1 MPITVSG
8 AVREGNS
15 FDLYFDQEL
24 TTSDGTIVVRSMI
37 TTATMKITVLGH
49 PEQIVNAREDLD
61 VADNF
66 NEQGEFLLELDP
78 ADAVILYASGDI
90 CEEVHVATL
99 TVVLAGAQQ
108 KTFIDE
114 LKFTITNLATV

>member
-1 MPITVSG
+1 MPITVNGS
-8 AVREGNS
+8 VREGNS

-37 TTATMKITVLGH
+37 ATATLTITVLGH
-49 PEQIVNAREDLD
+49 SGQIVNAREDLD
-61 VADNF
+61 VVDNF

-78 ADAVILYASGDI
+78 EDAVILYASGDI

-99 TVVLAGAQQ
+99 TVVLAGAQP
-108 KTFIDE
+108 KTFVDE

>member
-8 AVREGNS
+8 TVREGNS

-24 TTSDGTIVVRSMI
+24 KTSDGSVVVRSMI
-37 TTATMKITVLGH
+37 ESATMTITVLGH
-49 PEQIVNAREDLD
+49 PEQIVNSRQDLD

-66 NEQGEFLLELDP
+66 NADGEFLLELDP
-78 ADAVILYASGDI
+78 EDAVILYASGDI

-99 TVVLAGAQQ
+99 TVVLAGAQP

-114 LKFTITNLATV
+114 LKFTVTNLATV